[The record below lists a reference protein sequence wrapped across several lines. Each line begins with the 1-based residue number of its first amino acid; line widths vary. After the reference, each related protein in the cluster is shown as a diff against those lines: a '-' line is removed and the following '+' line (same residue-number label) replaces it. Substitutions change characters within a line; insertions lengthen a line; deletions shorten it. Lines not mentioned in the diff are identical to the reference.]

1 MLLET
6 TTFYL
11 LSANFPFSICFFV
24 LFSFRISVS
33 ISFTTSLNFLL
44 FTSIVSSS
52 KSLFQFSLPPLYSL
66 SSSTCPPIVHIT
78 LYFLFELLHYY
89 YNLHLF
95 LPRFPPN
102 SFRSFFLFLLLML
115 SPPISFSFFHGF
127 NFCVLSFVF
136 SHSLSYSFST
146 PIPFSTSPQAW
157 QVRSPNCEANFV
169 VVWMVLVVG
178 GGDGG

>member
-1 MLLET
+1 M
-6 TTFYL
+6 
-11 LSANFPFSICFFV
+11 
-24 LFSFRISVS
+24 
-33 ISFTTSLNFLL
+33 
-44 FTSIVSSS
+44 
-52 KSLFQFSLPPLYSL
+52 
-66 SSSTCPPIVHIT
+66 HIA
-78 LYFLFELLHYY
+78 LYFLFELLLYY
-89 YNLHLF
+89 SNLHLF

-157 QVRSPNCEANFV
+157 QGTGAQTVKPILLWCGWCLWWV
-169 VVWMVLVVG
+169 VVMVGEVASLCLGLGACILYIYCSRVEWISTVCKFWNENQYNFSSSIKKFF
-178 GGDGG
+178 